1 MAINNI
7 NRKATELILIK
18 IDQKRILNHGNK
30 ELEKQIN
37 MEIVNKIKMNHKNR
51 KNQINVIY
59 KWQNRL

>member
-37 MEIVNKIKMNHKNR
+37 MEIVNKMKINHKNR
-51 KNQINVIY
+51 KN
-59 KWQNRL
+59 

>member
-18 IDQKRILNHGNK
+18 IDQKRILYHSNK

-51 KNQINVIY
+51 KN
-59 KWQNRL
+59 